1 MLSHLNGSERDVMGE
16 LQWEACMN
24 ISLEGWDGSVEVLLS
39 KANSEGTSV
48 NGRSADRN
56 RKYICGLSRI
66 FH

>member
-1 MLSHLNGSERDVMGE
+1 MGE

-24 ISLEGWDGSVEVLLS
+24 NSLEGWDGSVEVLLS